1 MNPLSNNIHVQ
12 YQGYLDTP
20 LLWKDHAI
28 LGIEQLHVISSKT
41 PTFMEGIPD
50 KLVLGKRVEQFVFK
64 ELEQS
69 DSIEVLLKNT
79 QVQNG
84 KTTIGEIDCMLK
96 QNDRPIHLEIVYKF
110 YLYDPDMGENEIDCW
125 IGPNR
130 NDTLLKKLSK
140 LKDKQFPLIHN
151 NHTRPILD
159 KLDLDASEVLQRV
172 RFKGQLFTPYHTDVA
187 FKLLNQDCLK
197 GFYIHVSKTNQFS
210 DSTFYIPAK
219 ADWLLEIQTDV
230 EWMIYDEFKKST
242 TTMIDQKRAPL
253 CLIKFPEGKLQKFFV
268 VWWS

>member
-1 MNPLSNNIHVQ
+1 MNSSKSISLQ

-20 LLWKDHAI
+20 LLWKDHAL

-41 PTFMEGIPD
+41 PTFKEGIPD
-50 KLVLGKRVEQFVFK
+50 NLVLGKRVEQFVFK

-130 NDTLLKKLSK
+130 NDTLLKKL
-140 LKDKQFPLIHN
+140 
-151 NHTRPILD
+151 
-159 KLDLDASEVLQRV
+159 
-172 RFKGQLFTPYHTDVA
+172 
-187 FKLLNQDCLK
+187 
-197 GFYIHVSKTNQFS
+197 
-210 DSTFYIPAK
+210 
-219 ADWLLEIQTDV
+219 
-230 EWMIYDEFKKST
+230 
-242 TTMIDQKRAPL
+242 
-253 CLIKFPEGKLQKFFV
+253 
-268 VWWS
+268 